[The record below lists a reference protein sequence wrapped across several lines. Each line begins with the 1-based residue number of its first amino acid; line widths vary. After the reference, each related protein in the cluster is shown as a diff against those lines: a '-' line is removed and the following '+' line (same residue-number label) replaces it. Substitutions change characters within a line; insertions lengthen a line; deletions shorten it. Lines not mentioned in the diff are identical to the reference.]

1 MAFWEFLIQQEGD
14 RSWLPLESPDVE
26 ILEGRYRVVARSSR
40 VNTPV
45 EISIIQTITT
55 EHPPRRR
62 VQKRMGQTN
71 PDGLLVVLPFTRL
84 EPGAWELRCVGDL
97 MSDLMG
103 EGWGYGVK
111 LQVLSHEM
119 DAEGDDD
126 PLPADWHSHIAV
138 TDQADNPA
146 ERVADQVADQVANQ
160 TAEQAAEP
168 SHPKR
173 QPASQSRQNSSRGD
187 SQGGRSA
194 NRPPALSPIEP
205 ALTEP
210 VEAADD
216 FLAALEAIEMEPAEA
231 SEAAFA
237 NAAPEADIETVD
249 PVDPEDGEAGG
260 AIAASVAAGAQGSS
274 GSMEQPTERPIEQ
287 SAEQPT
293 GQPMEQPT
301 EPPMEQPDIRPAQ
314 AAAILS
320 PADLPPLRLVL
331 HPDHYAAQWGGRLR
345 ISGQVVTANP
355 DPAPDSA
362 LVAPDL
368 YLDLTLRDPQ
378 SGELLAQIR
387 HDLLWGTLPLV
398 VDCEIDIPDV
408 DATRLMLG
416 EATLSAPQGGQR
428 EPFLLAA
435 QSFTVTATLD
445 DLLEAI
451 ANDFPGDLTSPF
463 VDEEDLDLSLLHLVD
478 GTPASAAPLPEVR
491 PAGDQVLPPQIF
503 QPAAAA
509 DAPTTKP
516 VELPPWGNPLPGFE
530 NGVNLWQL
538 AAAVSTGQTPVT
550 RLDSSAPPSIES
562 TADESP
568 STADQA
574 DQADQAEG
582 KSTHS
587 LLPDDQAAWVEAA
600 ASAADSGAEPP
611 DSPPPPLAAAEDADL
626 SIYLTH
632 VNRVSRS
639 KPPAE
644 APPTDPRAVVRGDSE
659 PNTAGSEAHPSEA
672 ESLAAESLKAANLEA
687 PVSEPDAGQTRPTP
701 AIADSADT
709 PLEWNHE
716 ALSLGQPA
724 PLPQGT
730 PRFLSPEDRAFQ
742 ALNLQHR
749 FLARLT
755 ALATDRELGAL
766 MQPGSPPLG
775 RDLDLT
781 TDEIVLE
788 DAPLPP
794 PQRSSLYRPE
804 YAPEPPPAVLPAE
817 DPVPSPVMDVPQG
830 ELTSGQRIEIGIAL
844 PDLEPRFYVKLWL
857 RDRQS
862 RTILDGP
869 RWVMN
874 FAPDGQGYQIAYTQ
888 VTVPF
893 GCVETQFEAI
903 AVEMSTQRES
913 RKVIQ
918 SRRVVPPDLPQLD
931 LDDLGI

>member
-45 EISIIQTITT
+45 EISVIQTITT

-119 DAEGDDD
+119 DADGDDD
-126 PLPADWHSHIAV
+126 LLPEDWHSCIAV
-138 TDQADNPA
+138 TNQAANPA
-146 ERVADQVADQVANQ
+146 QDQ
-160 TAEQAAEP
+160 TANRAAESPPEGP
-168 SHPKR
+168 SE
-173 QPASQSRQNSSRGD
+173 AQNLQCSEEMGD
-187 SQGGRSA
+187 
-194 NRPPALSPIEP
+194 RPPASPTPASPMTEP
-205 ALTEP
+205 TLTEP
-210 VEAADD
+210 TLAEPVAAGN
-216 FLAALEAIEMEPAEA
+216 FPAALEAI
-231 SEAAFA
+231 AAKSTE
-237 NAAPEADIETVD
+237 APEPVAEGADRE
-249 PVDPEDGEAGG
+249 PENGENSG
-260 AIAASVAAGAQGSS
+260 AIAAAEEADAETSAPPID
-274 GSMEQPTERPIEQ
+274 QPEIN
-287 SAEQPT
+287 
-293 GQPMEQPT
+293 
-301 EPPMEQPDIRPAQ
+301 PPR
-314 AAAILS
+314 AAITS

-331 HPDHYAAQWGGRLR
+331 QSDHHAARWGSTLR
-345 ISGQVVTANP
+345 IAGQVVAANP
-355 DPAPDSA
+355 DLAHDLAQDSA
-362 LVAPDL
+362 QGVPAL

-378 SGELLAQIR
+378 SGETLVQIR
-387 HDLLWGTLPLV
+387 HNLPGGTLPRA
-398 VDCEIDIPDV
+398 VDCAIDIPDV
-408 DATRLMLG
+408 DTTRLMLG
-416 EATLSAPQGGQR
+416 EATLSAPQGEQQ

-435 QSFTVTATLD
+435 QSFTVTAALD

-463 VDEEDLDLSLLHLVD
+463 VDEEDLDLSLLNLVD
-478 GTPASAAPLPEVR
+478 GTPASVTPLPEVR

-509 DAPTTKP
+509 DAPTAKP
-516 VELPPWGNPLPGFE
+516 IELPPWGNPLPGFE
-530 NGVNLWQL
+530 NGINLWQL
-538 AAAVSTGQTPVT
+538 AAAVSTGQTAVT
-550 RLDSSAPPSIES
+550 QFDRNASPP
-562 TADESP
+562 DESP
-568 STADQA
+568 SNASPSIADQPNG
-574 DQADQAEG
+574 ELTPG
-582 KSTHS
+582 
-587 LLPDDQAAWVEAA
+587 LLPDDRAAGVEEVANFTGSDA
-600 ASAADSGAEPP
+600 VIP
-611 DSPPPPLAAAEDADL
+611 DSTTPPLAAADDADL

-632 VNRVSRS
+632 VNRANRS
-639 KPPAE
+639 KPSVETTPDEPKAAIREVSSPDAE
-644 APPTDPRAVVRGDSE
+644 PLEAG
-659 PNTAGSEAHPSEA
+659 GSET
-672 ESLAAESLKAANLEA
+672 ANLEA
-687 PVSEPDAGQTRPTP
+687 AVSEPQSDQMPP
-701 AIADSADT
+701 ESAIADSADA

-716 ALSLGQPA
+716 ALSLEQPA
-724 PLPQGT
+724 PLPNGT

-742 ALNLQHR
+742 ALNLQRR
-749 FLARLT
+749 FLSRLT

-775 RDLDLT
+775 HDLDLT
-781 TDEIVLE
+781 TDEIVVD

-804 YAPEPPPAVLPAE
+804 HAPEPPPVVLPAE

-874 FAPDGQGYQIAYTQ
+874 FVPDGQGYQVAYTQ

-913 RKVIQ
+913 RKVVH

-931 LDDLGI
+931 LNDLGI

>member
-45 EISIIQTITT
+45 EISVIQTLTT

-97 MSDLMG
+97 MADLMG

-111 LQVLSHEM
+111 LQVLSHET
-119 DAEGDDD
+119 DADGDDD
-126 PLPADWHSHIAV
+126 LLPEDWHSHIAV
-138 TDQADNPA
+138 TDPA
-146 ERVADQVADQVANQ
+146 EKPATEPATEQ
-160 TAEQAAEP
+160 TAERTAERTAEP
-168 SHPKR
+168 LEPKR
-173 QPASQSRQNSSRGD
+173 QPESQNRQNSEDMGD
-187 SQGGRSA
+187 SQRDRFAS
-194 NRPPALSPIEP
+194 RPPASSPVGSVPTETAPTEP
-205 ALTEP
+205 A
-210 VEAADD
+210 EAADD
-216 FLAALEAIEMEPAEA
+216 FLAALEAIETEPAEA
-231 SEAAFA
+231 PEAAPA
-237 NAAPEADIETVD
+237 KAVPKAD
-249 PVDPEDGEAGG
+249 VDPETGEASG
-260 AIAASVAAGAQGSS
+260 AIAPGMVAGVEADVEAGVEAGAEVADGSL
-274 GSMEQPTERPIEQ
+274 ERPTGLSDI
-287 SAEQPT
+287 SPT
-293 GQPMEQPT
+293 
-301 EPPMEQPDIRPAQ
+301 Q

-331 HPDHYAAQWGGRLR
+331 HPDHYVAHWGSTLR
-345 ISGQVVTANP
+345 ISGQVVAANL

-362 LVAPDL
+362 PVVPDL
-368 YLDLTLRDPQ
+368 YLNLALRDPQ
-378 SGELLAQIR
+378 SGEPLAQIR
-387 HDLLWGTLPLV
+387 HDLPGGNLPRA

-416 EATLSAPQGGQR
+416 EATLSVPQGEQR
-428 EPFLLAA
+428 EPFLLAT
-435 QSFTVTATLD
+435 QSFTVTAALD

-463 VDEEDLDLSLLHLVD
+463 VDEEDLDLSLLNLVD
-478 GTPASAAPLPEVR
+478 GIPASAAPLPEVR

-503 QPAAAA
+503 QPAVAA
-509 DAPTTKP
+509 DAPTPKP

-530 NGVNLWQL
+530 NGMNLWQL
-538 AAAVSTGQTPVT
+538 AAAVSTGQTPVI
-550 RLDSSAPPSIES
+550 RLDSSAPPPTES
-562 TADESP
+562 QTAESP
-568 STADQA
+568 STADQTEDELTPA
-574 DQADQAEG
+574 Q
-582 KSTHS
+582 
-587 LLPDDQAAWVEAA
+587 LPDDQAARAPEVATV
-600 ASAADSGAEPP
+600 ADSDAPP
-611 DSPPPPLAAAEDADL
+611 SDLPLPPLAAADADL

-632 VNRVSRS
+632 VNRANRS

-644 APPTDPRAVVRGDSE
+644 VTPTDPRVAVQEAAE
-659 PNTAGSEAHPSEA
+659 PDTADPVAPCSEA
-672 ESLAAESLKAANLEA
+672 ERLDVANLEA
-687 PVSEPDAGQTRPTP
+687 AAPEPQSDQTPLAP
-701 AIADSADT
+701 AIADSVDA

-724 PLPQGT
+724 PLPSGT

-749 FLARLT
+749 FLSRLT

-781 TDEIVLE
+781 TDEIVVG

-804 YAPEPPPAVLPAE
+804 HAPESPPVVLPAE
-817 DPVPSPVMDVPQG
+817 EPVPSPVMDVPQG
-830 ELTSGQRIEIGIAL
+830 ELISGQRIEIGIAL
-844 PDLEPRFYVKLWL
+844 PELEPRFYVKLWL

-874 FAPDGQGYQIAYTQ
+874 FTPDGQGYQIAYTQ

-918 SRRVVPPDLPQLD
+918 SRRVVPPDLPQMD
-931 LDDLGI
+931 LNDLGI

>member
-26 ILEGRYRVVARSSR
+26 VLEGRYRVVARSSR
-40 VNTPV
+40 MNTPV

-111 LQVLSHEM
+111 LQVLSHET
-119 DAEGDDD
+119 DADGDDD
-126 PLPADWHSHIAV
+126 LLPEDWHSHVAV
-138 TDQADNPA
+138 TDQAVEQA
-146 ERVADQVADQVANQ
+146 TADKTADR
-160 TAEQAAEP
+160 AAEP
-168 SHPKR
+168 SESENLPEC
-173 QPASQSRQNSSRGD
+173 QSLQNSLQNSEEMGD
-187 SQGGRSA
+187 
-194 NRPPALSPIEP
+194 RPPASSPIEP
-205 ALTEP
+205 AEP
-210 VEAADD
+210 VAVADD
-216 FLAALEAIEMEPAEA
+216 FLAALEAIETEPAEP
-231 SEAAFA
+231 SDLGAALA
-237 NAAPEADIETVD
+237 EVET
-249 PVDPEDGEAGG
+249 ENGEARE
-260 AIAASVAAGAQGSS
+260 AIAAGAETGAAVSGDSVKQPP
-274 GSMEQPTERPIEQ
+274 EQPTK
-287 SAEQPT
+287 QP
-293 GQPMEQPT
+293 P
-301 EPPMEQPDIRPAQ
+301 EQPDLSPTQ
-314 AAAILS
+314 ASAIPS

-331 HPDHYAAQWGGRLR
+331 HPDHYTAQWGGPLR
-345 ISGQVVTANP
+345 ISGQVVAANP
-355 DPAPDSA
+355 DSAPDSA
-362 LVAPDL
+362 LELPAL
-368 YLDLTLRDPQ
+368 YLDLALRDPQ
-378 SGELLAQIR
+378 SGEPLAQIR
-387 HDLLWGTLPLV
+387 HKLPGGALPRA
-398 VDCEIDIPDV
+398 VDCGIDIPDV

-416 EATLSAPQGGQR
+416 EATLSAPQGEQQ

-435 QSFTVTATLD
+435 QSFTVTAALD

-463 VDEEDLDLSLLHLVD
+463 VDEEDLDLSLLNLVD

-509 DAPTTKP
+509 DAPTAKP

-530 NGVNLWQL
+530 NGMSLWQL
-538 AAAVSTGQTPVT
+538 AAAVLTGQTPVT
-550 RLDSSAPPSIES
+550 RLDSSAPPPDPSQ
-562 TADESP
+562 TDETQ
-568 STADQA
+568 STADQT
-574 DQADQAEG
+574 EG
-582 KSTHS
+582 ELTHR
-587 LLPDDQAAWVEAA
+587 LLPDDQAARVEEVANF
-600 ASAADSGAEPP
+600 ADSDAATLE
-611 DSPPPPLAAAEDADL
+611 SPPPPLAAAEDADL

-632 VNRVSRS
+632 VNRASRS
-639 KPPAE
+639 KLPVETPPDEPRAAVREASPAE
-644 APPTDPRAVVRGDSE
+644 ADPLE
-659 PNTAGSEAHPSEA
+659 AGSSET
-672 ESLAAESLKAANLEA
+672 ANLEA
-687 PVSEPDAGQTRPTP
+687 AVSEPPPDQTQPTP

-716 ALSLGQPA
+716 AFSLGQPA
-724 PLPQGT
+724 PLPNGT

-742 ALNLQHR
+742 ALNLQRR

-755 ALATDRELGAL
+755 ALATDRELGTL

-781 TDEIVLE
+781 TDEIVVE

-804 YAPEPPPAVLPAE
+804 HAPEPPPVVLPAE
-817 DPVPSPVMDVPQG
+817 EPVPSPVMDVPQG

-844 PDLEPRFYVKLWL
+844 PDLEPRFYIKLWL

-913 RKVIQ
+913 RKVVQ

-931 LDDLGI
+931 LNDLGI

>member
-26 ILEGRYRVVARSSR
+26 VLEGRYRVVARSSR

-97 MSDLMG
+97 MSDLVG

-119 DAEGDDD
+119 DADGDDD
-126 PLPADWHSHIAV
+126 LLPEDWHSHIAV
-138 TDQADNPA
+138 TDQVAPHGTERAA
-146 ERVADQVADQVANQ
+146 ERATEPPDAEELLETQSLQEAAN
-160 TAEQAAEP
+160 A
-168 SHPKR
+168 
-173 QPASQSRQNSSRGD
+173 GD
-187 SQGGRSA
+187 
-194 NRPPALSPIEP
+194 RPPDSPAIEP
-205 ALTEP
+205 AEP
-210 VEAADD
+210 AAAEDD
-216 FLAALEAIEMEPAEA
+216 FLATLAAIEAELNLPESAEPA
-231 SEAAFA
+231 SELMSESTPDVP
-237 NAAPEADIETVD
+237 NAEADL
-249 PVDPEDGEAGG
+249 G
-260 AIAASVAAGAQGSS
+260 AIAAGAEDGDRQSDRSAMVPTPVAA
-274 GSMEQPTERPIEQ
+274 MVPTPV
-287 SAEQPT
+287 
-293 GQPMEQPT
+293 
-301 EPPMEQPDIRPAQ
+301 
-314 AAAILS
+314 AAVACA
-320 PADLPPLRLVL
+320 ADLPPMRLVL
-331 HPDHYAAQWGGRLR
+331 HPDHYTAQWGGTLR
-345 ISGQVVTANP
+345 ITGQVVAANHELAQ
-355 DPAPDSA
+355 DSTQGVPA
-362 LVAPDL
+362 L
-368 YLDLTLRDPQ
+368 YLDLALRDPQ
-378 SGELLAQIR
+378 SGEPLAQVR
-387 HDLLWGTLPLV
+387 HHLPGGTLPCV
-398 VDCEIDIPDV
+398 VDCAIDIPDV
-408 DATRLMLG
+408 DTTRLMLG
-416 EATLSAPQGGQR
+416 EATLSAPQGEPQ

-435 QSFTVTATLD
+435 QSFTVTAALD

-463 VDEEDLDLSLLHLVD
+463 VDEKDLDLSLLNLVD

-509 DAPTTKP
+509 DAPTAKP

-530 NGVNLWQL
+530 NGINLWQL
-538 AAAVSTGQTPVT
+538 AAAVSTGQTPFT
-550 RLDSSAPPSIES
+550 RLDSSAPPPDPSQ
-562 TADESP
+562 TDESP
-568 STADQA
+568 STANQT
-574 DQADQAEG
+574 EG
-582 KSTHS
+582 ELTHR
-587 LLPDDQAAWVEAA
+587 LLPDDQAAWVEEVANF
-600 ASAADSGAEPP
+600 ADSDAATPE
-611 DSPPPPLAAAEDADL
+611 SPPPPLAAADDADL

-632 VNRVSRS
+632 VNRASRS
-639 KPPAE
+639 KPPVEIPPDEPRAAVREVSPAE
-644 APPTDPRAVVRGDSE
+644 ADPLE
-659 PNTAGSEAHPSEA
+659 AGSS
-672 ESLAAESLKAANLEA
+672 KTANLEA
-687 PVSEPDAGQTRPTP
+687 AGSEPQSDQMPP
-701 AIADSADT
+701 ESAIADSADA

-724 PLPQGT
+724 PLPKGT

-742 ALNLQHR
+742 ALNLQRR
-749 FLARLT
+749 FLSRLT

-775 RDLDLT
+775 RDLGLT
-781 TDEIVLE
+781 TDEIVVD

-804 YAPEPPPAVLPAE
+804 HAPEPPPVVLPAE

-913 RKVIQ
+913 RKVVQ

-931 LDDLGI
+931 LNDLGI

>member
-111 LQVLSHEM
+111 LQVLSHEA
-119 DAEGDDD
+119 DADGDDD
-126 PLPADWHSHIAV
+126 LPPEDWHSQVAV
-138 TDQADNPA
+138 TDQAA
-146 ERVADQVADQVANQ
+146 AQATADQTADR
-160 TAEQAAEP
+160 AAEP
-168 SHPKR
+168 SEPENL
-173 QPASQSRQNSSRGD
+173 PESQRLPNSLQNSLQNSGEMGD
-187 SQGGRSA
+187 
-194 NRPPALSPIEP
+194 RPPTPPVIEP
-205 ALTEP
+205 AEP
-210 VEAADD
+210 AAAEDS
-216 FLAALEAIEMEPAEA
+216 FLAALEAIETTPADAAAPDAAPAIVEADAEA
-231 SEAAFA
+231 DVEA
-237 NAAPEADIETVD
+237 EI
-249 PVDPEDGEAGG
+249 GEVKG
-260 AIAASVAAGAQGSS
+260 AIAARADAGAKVSGGS
-274 GSMEQPTERPIEQ
+274 I
-287 SAEQPT
+287 EQPT
-293 GQPMEQPT
+293 GQPNIHPT
-301 EPPMEQPDIRPAQ
+301 P
-314 AAAILS
+314 AAAIS

-331 HPDHYAAQWGGRLR
+331 HPDHYAAQWGSTLR
-345 ISGQVVTANP
+345 ITGQVVAANP
-355 DPAPDSA
+355 NSATDAALELPA
-362 LVAPDL
+362 L
-368 YLDLTLRDPQ
+368 YLDLALRDPQ
-378 SGELLAQIR
+378 SGEPLAQIR
-387 HDLLWGTLPLV
+387 HELPGGPLPRA
-398 VDCEIDIPDV
+398 VDCGIDIPDV

-416 EATLSAPQGGQR
+416 EATLSAPQDEQQ

-435 QSFTVTATLD
+435 QSFTVTAALD

-463 VDEEDLDLSLLHLVD
+463 VDEEDLDLSLLNLVD
-478 GTPASAAPLPEVR
+478 GTPASAAPLPEVQ

-509 DAPTTKP
+509 DAPTPKP

-530 NGVNLWQL
+530 NGMNLWQL

-550 RLDSSAPPSIES
+550 RLDSTAPPPAES
-562 TADESP
+562 AADDSP
-568 STADQA
+568 STADQTGN
-574 DQADQAEG
+574 QTGGEL
-582 KSTHS
+582 THS
-587 LLPDDQAAWVEAA
+587 LLSDDQAAWAEELANAA
-600 ASAADSGAEPP
+600 GADAGTPNSNT
-611 DSPPPPLAAAEDADL
+611 PPLAAADDADL

-632 VNRVSRS
+632 VNRANRS
-639 KPPAE
+639 KPAADE
-644 APPTDPRAVVRGDSE
+644 APNDPRAAVREVAE
-659 PNTAGSEAHPSEA
+659 PDTAGSEVVHREA
-672 ESLAAESLKAANLEA
+672 ESLDVANPEAAVLERQA
-687 PVSEPDAGQTRPTP
+687 DPARFAP
-701 AIADSADT
+701 AIADSTDA

-724 PLPQGT
+724 PLPNGA

-742 ALNLQHR
+742 ALNLQRR

-781 TDEIVLE
+781 TDEIVVE

-804 YAPEPPPAVLPAE
+804 HAPEPPPVVLPAE

-830 ELTSGQRIEIGIAL
+830 ELTSGQRIEIGMAL
-844 PDLEPRFYVKLWL
+844 PDLEPRFYIKLWL

-874 FAPDGQGYQIAYTQ
+874 FVPDGQGYQIAYTQ

-913 RKVIQ
+913 RKVVQ

-931 LDDLGI
+931 LNDLGI